1 MRVQKH
7 KSAFTLIELLVVIS
21 IIALLIAILLP
32 ALSSAR
38 RQADVTACSSNL
50 RQISISGT
58 SYATDE
64 KSQLPLPP
72 IWFSSA
78 PYHTRNAYAAGEWRG
93 MGLMHQKGY
102 FSEPRSFYCPRQPAS
117 WLQYENHLDSNGK
130 WGPPATGT
138 AYVRVAYHWIPYK
151 DTDVPGFLPYSTLDD
166 YEPDKPVA
174 TDVITGLASHA
185 HQQEQRDRQHWQPPT
200 LATANGSQSQHG
212 QDHQE
217 VENAVIAH
225 RTVVGDA
232 HRLEAESQTGQVG
245 HRQGEPAATRMR
257 T

>member
-50 RQISISGT
+50 RQVSISGT

-151 DTDVPGFLPYSTLDD
+151 DTNVPGFLPYSTLDD

-185 HQQEQRDRQHWQPPT
+185 HQQEQGWNGMFIDGHVSFVSGGEIVTRVYQPSIANDWT
-200 LATANGSQSQHG
+200 LFSEAIALFEG
-212 QDHQE
+212 Q
-217 VENAVIAH
+217 
-225 RTVVGDA
+225 
-232 HRLEAESQTGQVG
+232 
-245 HRQGEPAATRMR
+245 
-257 T
+257 